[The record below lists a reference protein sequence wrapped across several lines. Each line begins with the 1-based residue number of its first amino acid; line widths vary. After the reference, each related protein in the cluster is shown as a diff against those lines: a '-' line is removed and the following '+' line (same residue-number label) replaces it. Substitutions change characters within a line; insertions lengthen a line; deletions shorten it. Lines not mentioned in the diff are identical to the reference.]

1 MLPWRE
7 RQGRGRGPSPSI
19 IAIGTSLMKKTI
31 LCLSALAAGVSL
43 AFAGP
48 IEDREAL
55 MKERAGLMRQIS
67 PMAKGEEAFDAAKAQ
82 QILDQLAANARPGD
96 AAELF
101 PEGTQAGTEASPK
114 IWEDFA
120 AFEAQWEQYAAATA
134 AAAASNPQDQA
145 ALAAAIAPVG
155 AGCGS
160 CHQAFRIS
168 NN

>member
-1 MLPWRE
+1 
-7 RQGRGRGPSPSI
+7 
-19 IAIGTSLMKKTI
+19 MKKTI

-48 IEDREAL
+48 VEDREAL

-82 QILDQLAANARPGD
+82 QILDQLAENARPG
-96 AAELF
+96 AADELF
-101 PEGTQAGTEASPK
+101 PEGTQEGTEASPA

-120 AFEAQWEQYAAATA
+120 AFEAAWEKYAADTA
-134 AAAASNPQDQA
+134 AAAASKPQDQA
-145 ALAAAIAPVG
+145 ALAAAVG
-155 AGCGS
+155 QIGANCGS
-160 CHQAFRIS
+160 CHQPFRIS